1 MATLLLSVVGTVF
14 GGPIGGAIG
23 AIAGQAIDG
32 QLLKGPNREGPR
44 LSDLS
49 VQTSSYGSQIPRI
62 FGTMRVAG
70 TVIWSTD
77 LIESR
82 ASRSNGKG
90 QPGTNVYSYS
100 ASFAVLLSAR
110 RVARVGR
117 IWADG
122 TLLRGAEGDFKVMTG
137 FRLHQGGE
145 GQGVDPLI
153 AAAEGALAPAHR
165 GLAYAVFEDLP
176 LGDFGNRIPSLT
188 FELVA
193 DEAPVPVGTIAEA
206 LGEGLVAGAGIGEAL
221 PGFSAYGDSA
231 RGVLGSLAEMTGAWF
246 APVGGKLALRVDAT
260 PDRVIDDAGAGAD
273 RPGSRRARKLAAIET
288 VPQTITLAHY
298 DPARDYQIGLQRARR
313 PGAGHRTTRVEA
325 AAAIEAGAAKALAA
339 TALLRAEAARE
350 QRQVALGWDALDLAP
365 GAVVTISGE
374 AGAWRV
380 AGWSLEAMVLS
391 LDLVRLGGV
400 VGAAAASSGRVLA
413 APDAAA
419 GATLIHVFEL
429 PTVDGTAR
437 TMPRM
442 HVAGAGTAPGWRR
455 AALLYSLDDGA
466 QWVSAGSTA
475 LPATIGRLVTPPRV
489 AGSALRDMA
498 SSVEVELAHE
508 HMVLVDADDAALDQG
523 ANLALVGDELMQ
535 FARAAPLGG
544 ARWRLTGLWR
554 GRYGTEAAAGAQ
566 AAGARFVLIESEALA
581 VIDVPPSAINRAIAV
596 MAAGIGDSDGPVRA
610 ESLVSGVSMAP
621 PPPVHI
627 RLDDAGVLRWVRRSR
642 LGWAWI
648 DGRDVP
654 LGEEAEAYLIDF
666 ADDRRAEV
674 AAPEITLASGAPAPV
689 ALRQRGTHAVSA
701 PAAIL

>member
-1 MATLLLSVVGTVF
+1 MATLLLTVVGTVF

-49 VQTSSYGSQIPRI
+49 VQTSSYGSQIPKI

-82 ASRSNGKG
+82 SSRSNGKG
-90 QPGTNVYSYS
+90 QPGANDYSYA

-122 TLLRGAEGDFKVMTG
+122 NLLRGAEGDFKVMTS
-137 FRLHQGGE
+137 FRLHQGDE
-145 GQGVDPLI
+145 GQAADPLI
-153 AAAEGALAPAHR
+153 AAAEGAMAPAHR
-165 GLAYAVFEDLP
+165 GMAYVVFENLP
-176 LGDFGNRIPSLT
+176 LGEFGNRIPSLT
-188 FELVA
+188 FEVIA
-193 DEAPVPVGTIAEA
+193 DEAPVAIGTIAEV

-221 PGFSAYGDSA
+221 PGFSTFGDSA
-231 RGVLGSLAEMTGAWF
+231 RGVLNSLAEMGGAWF
-246 APVGGKLALRVDAT
+246 APVGGTLALRVDAT

-273 RPGSRRARKLAAIET
+273 RPGIRRARKLAAIET

-313 PGAGHRTTRVEA
+313 PGAGYRSTRIEA

-350 QRQVALGWDALDLAP
+350 QRQVALGWETLDLAP
-365 GAVVTISGE
+365 GAVVTITGE
-374 AGAWRV
+374 SGAWRV
-380 AGWSLEAMVLS
+380 AGWSLEAMVLT

-400 VGAAAASSGRVLA
+400 VGSAAASSGRVLA
-413 APDAAA
+413 SPDVAA

-429 PTVDGTAR
+429 PPVDGTAR
-437 TMPRM
+437 TMPRV
-442 HVAGAGTAPGWRR
+442 HVAAAGTAPGWRR

-475 LPATIGRLVTPPRV
+475 LPATIGWLVTTPR
-489 AGSALRDMA
+489 ATGSALRDVA
-498 SSVEVELAHE
+498 SSFEVELAHE
-508 HMVLVDADDAALDQG
+508 AMALADADDVALDRG
-523 ANLALVGDELMQ
+523 GNLALVGDELMQ
-535 FARAAPLGG
+535 FARAEPLGG
-544 ARWRLTGLWR
+544 TRWRLSGLWR
-554 GRYGTEAAAGAQ
+554 GRFGTEAAAGAQ
-566 AAGARFVLIESEALA
+566 AVGARFVLIEAEALA
-581 VIDVPPSAINRAIAV
+581 AIDVPSSAMNHAIAV

-610 ESLVSGVSMAP
+610 DGVVRGVSVAP
-621 PPPVHI
+621 PPPVHV
-627 RLDDAGVLRWVRRSR
+627 RFGDAGVLRWVRRSR
-642 LGWAWI
+642 MGWAWI

-666 ADDRRAEV
+666 ADGSRAEV
-674 AAPEITLASGAPAPV
+674 AAPEFTLAIGAPAPV

-701 PAAIL
+701 PTRIL

>member
-44 LSDLS
+44 LTDLS
-49 VQTSSYGSQIPRI
+49 VQTSSYGSQIPLI

-82 ASRSNGKG
+82 TSRSNGKG

-122 TLLRGAEGDFKVMTG
+122 NLLRGAEGDFKVMTG

-145 GQGVDPLI
+145 GQAVDPLI
-153 AAAEGALAPAHR
+153 AAAEGAMAPAHR
-165 GLAYAVFEDLP
+165 GLAYAVFENLP

-188 FELVA
+188 FEVVA
-193 DEAPVPVGTIAEA
+193 DEASVPVGTIAEVV
-206 LGEGLVAGAGIGEAL
+206 GDGLVTGAGTGEAL
-221 PGFSAYGDSA
+221 PGFSAFGDSA
-231 RGVLGSLAEMTGAWF
+231 RGVLGNLAEITGAWF
-246 APVGGKLALRVDAT
+246 APAGATLALRVDAT
-260 PDRVIDDAGAGAD
+260 PDRVIEDVGAGAA

-288 VPQTITLAHY
+288 VPQTIMLAHY

-313 PGAGHRTTRVEA
+313 PGAGHRTTRIEA
-325 AAAIEAGAAKALAA
+325 AAAIEAGPAKALAA

-365 GAVVTISGE
+365 GAVVTVAGE

-380 AGWSLEAMVLS
+380 SGWSLEAMVLT
-391 LDLVRLGGV
+391 LDLVRLGDV
-400 VGAAAASSGRVLA
+400 VGMAAATSGRVLA
-413 APDAAA
+413 SPDVAA
-419 GATLIHVFEL
+419 GATRVHAFEL

-437 TMPRM
+437 TMPRV
-442 HVAGAGTAPGWRR
+442 HVAAAGTAPGWRR

-475 LPATIGRLVTPPRV
+475 LPATIGTLLTTPRA
-489 AGSALRDMA
+489 AGSALRDVA
-498 SSVEVELAHE
+498 SSFDVELWHTQMTLA
-508 HMVLVDADDAALDQG
+508 DADDAALDRG
-523 ANLALVGDELMQ
+523 ANLALVGDELVQ
-535 FARAAPLGG
+535 FGRAEPLGG
-544 ARWRLTGLWR
+544 ARWRLSDLWR
-554 GRYGTEAAAGAQ
+554 GRYGTEAAAGVQ
-566 AAGARFVLIESEALA
+566 AAGARFVLIEAEALA
-581 VIDVPPSAINRAIAV
+581 VIDVSPSSINRTIAV
-596 MAAGIGDSDGPVRA
+596 MAAGIGDSAGPVRVD
-610 ESLVSGVSMAP
+610 SLISGASVAP
-621 PPPVHI
+621 PPPAHV
-627 RLDDAGVLRWVRRSR
+627 RVDDRGMLRWVRRSR
-642 LGWAWI
+642 LGWAWS

-666 ADDRRAEV
+666 ADGRRAEV
-674 AAPEITLASGAPAPV
+674 AAPEITLASAAPLPV
-689 ALRQRGTHAVSA
+689 AVRQRGTHAVSA
-701 PAAIL
+701 PAAIV